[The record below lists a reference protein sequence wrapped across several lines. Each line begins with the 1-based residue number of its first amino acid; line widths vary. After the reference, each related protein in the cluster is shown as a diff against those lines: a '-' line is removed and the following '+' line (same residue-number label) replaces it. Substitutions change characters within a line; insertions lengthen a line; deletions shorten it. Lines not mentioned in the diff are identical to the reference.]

1 MLRLLFQLIV
11 LGYQG
16 AAELAKLASLPLS
29 APERLDWERGRLAAY
44 ARGEASALSDLYRAY
59 AGLLYARVVLPIVK
73 QPAAAED
80 VLADVFERAHGKL
93 REVRVEDR
101 SVFFWLA
108 RIARNRAL
116 DLQRRRKVERLAA
129 EKIER
134 GHGSEELAVHEP
146 SAESA
151 LTVRDEE
158 RVLGARIQAALG
170 RLNPRYGE
178 AIRLRILEE
187 RSREQCA
194 GALGVSVAT
203 FDVVLLRALRAF
215 RKSWQELLEL

>member
-1 MLRLLFQLIV
+1 MLRLLCQLIL

-16 AAELAKLASLPLS
+16 AAELAQLASLTLS
-29 APERLDWERGRLAAY
+29 APERLVWEREKLAAF

-59 AGLLYARVVLPIVK
+59 AGLLYARVVLPIVR
-73 QPAAAED
+73 QPALAED

-93 REVRVEDR
+93 REVRIEDR

-108 RIARNRAL
+108 RIARNRAI
-116 DLQRRRKVERLAA
+116 DMKRKSKVERVSA

-134 GHGSEELAVHEP
+134 TFEALSVPEP
-146 SAESA
+146 SPESA
-151 LTVRDEE
+151 LSLRDEE
-158 RVLGARIQAALG
+158 HATAGRIQAALA

-178 AIRLRILEE
+178 ALKLRILEE
-187 RSREQCA
+187 RSREHCA
-194 GALGVSVAT
+194 SALGVSVAT

-215 RKSWQELLEL
+215 RKSWQELPSP